1 MKSALAL
8 AAFLLPSLAHADP
21 CTAPLPHKAGETFS
35 GTVRAIIDGDG
46 ACIGQTADP
55 STWIEVRLADF
66 NAPELHSSQGPKAK
80 ATLHRIA
87 YGKPAQ
93 CTVTRGRNGR
103 TTSYDRVIAV
113 CRVGGLSVGDLMRGA
128 GVVEGGR

>member
-8 AAFLLPSLAHADP
+8 AALLLPSLAHADP

-35 GTVRAIIDGDG
+35 GRVNYIVDGDG
-46 ACIGQTADP
+46 LCLEPG
-55 STWIEVRLADF
+55 IEVRLADF
-66 NAPELHSSQGPKAK
+66 NAPELHSSQGPAAK

-113 CRVGGLSVGDLMRGA
+113 CTVNGRSVGDLMRGA

>member
-35 GTVRAIIDGDG
+35 GRVMYEGDGDSICVG
-46 ACIGQTADP
+46 GSDP

-113 CRVGGLSVGDLMRGA
+113 CTVNGRSVGDLMRGA